1 MKNQL
6 IGYNCSVCHGAK
18 IAETDN
24 EIIHWFC
31 DGDLEPVYEK
41 TKTSMSKPENM
52 SECCVCCNDAGMGC
66 VWHDCHCHVKAQPC
80 SPKAKEEV
88 EFEQLKTK
96 VDEILNDDPDTAPQP
111 TGELEVVE
119 WEKQG
124 RTEEQIWAVV
134 NFMSGAGK
142 KMVERLKAE
151 GARELAREIR
161 REVSDYA
168 DRMVIAYGDRLPY
181 TFFRAEG
188 DEEKRR
194 TDIYRRG
201 YSDCAENLFRL
212 LPKADSS
219 TGK

>member
-151 GARELAREIR
+151 GAREAREII
-161 REVSDYA
+161 DLILPLAKGYA
-168 DRMVIAYGDRLPY
+168 AANRVGSNQRYIEIA
-181 TFFRAEG
+181 
-188 DEEKRR
+188 EEF
-194 TDIYRRG
+194 
-201 YSDCAENLFRL
+201 L
-212 LPKADSS
+212 KADSS